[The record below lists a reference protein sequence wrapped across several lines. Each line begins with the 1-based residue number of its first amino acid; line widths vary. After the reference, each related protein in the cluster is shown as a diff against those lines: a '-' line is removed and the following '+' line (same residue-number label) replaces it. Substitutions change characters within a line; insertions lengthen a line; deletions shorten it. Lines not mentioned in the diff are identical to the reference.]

1 VTLTPHPPDRA
12 QERGC
17 LRAVAQ
23 LLAAPARRGRIVVAD
38 PEIAADLFLSL
49 VLGRSS
55 RATLYGIATDR
66 EMQERRRQ
74 AAVRLFLEGVRP
86 R

>member
-1 VTLTPHPPDRA
+1 MLFRS
-12 QERGC
+12 RGV
-17 LRAVAQ
+17 RAVAQ
-23 LLAAPARRGRIVVAD
+23 MLDAFARRGRIAVAD

-55 RATLYGIATDR
+55 QATLYGIATDP
-66 EMQERRRQ
+66 EAQERRRQ
-74 AAVRLFLEGVRP
+74 AAVRLFLDGVRP